1 MSKTDVKEWQNALK
15 AAGFNPGTVDG
26 DFGPN
31 SLAASLESLADV
43 PAVPGTQPPPSDLHE
58 LPAEWLPPSTK
69 MVRVIAHWTA
79 GSHNVSSVDR
89 EHYHFIWSGD
99 GDVVRGDNP
108 VDANESTSD
117 NDGYAA
123 HCKNCNSGSIG
134 VSVACMSGATES
146 PFYSGIYPMTKIQ
159 WEHMCLGIA
168 QLCAFYDIAVTGD
181 TVLSHA
187 EVEDTLGIDQSGK
200 WDFTRLSW
208 APELS
213 GAHACGERLRADV
226 KAALQGAST

>member
-1 MSKTDVKEWQNALK
+1 MSKSHVTEWQNALK
-15 AAGFNPGTVDG
+15 AAGYNPGAVDG

-31 SLAASLESLADV
+31 SLSASLDSLKATG
-43 PAVPGTQPPPSDLHE
+43 VPGAPPPSDIHE
-58 LPAEWLPPSTK
+58 LPSEWLPPSSK
-69 MVRVIAHWTA
+69 MVRIIAHWTA

-99 GDVVRGDNP
+99 GDAVRGDNP

-146 PFYSGIYPMTKIQ
+146 PFYSGIYPMTAIQ
-159 WEHMCLGIA
+159 WEHMCAGIA
-168 QLCAFYDIAVTGD
+168 QLCMFYGIAVTSS

-226 KAALQGAST
+226 KAALEGARA